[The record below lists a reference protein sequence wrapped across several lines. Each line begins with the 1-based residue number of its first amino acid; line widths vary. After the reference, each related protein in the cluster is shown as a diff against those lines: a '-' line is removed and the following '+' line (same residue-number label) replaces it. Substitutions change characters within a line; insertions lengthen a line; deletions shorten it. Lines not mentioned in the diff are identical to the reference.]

1 MSSNLDDDGDD
12 HYVLES
18 CSSVSDSSYMEDFL
32 PIALVVHNISEEQSV
47 QENPIQ
53 EQSVQD
59 QPIQENYV
67 PDQPIQEQS
76 VQEQPFQEQY
86 LQQQQP
92 ISKKKKQKDKIHM
105 CVFCGV
111 GQTKLKRHLI
121 AKHYAEKGM
130 FLFLSSSG
138 QQKKKEFMKLRNAGD
153 HCHNLKILKEKKGTL
168 VVQRQKKGSSNND
181 FVPCPNCLGYFLKK
195 DLFRHKCPCDGEGKR
210 KKKSVK
216 EGRHLLPL
224 DDDDDLTKLISGFRD
239 DNISTL
245 ITEDELLMSL
255 GRHEYLRNG
264 NDKDRHVY
272 IRNQL
277 RETGR
282 LLLALKEKV
291 DPNASLDKF
300 IDPKYYKDIVKAT
313 RELTGF
319 KSGVCKVP
327 SLAKKIGGN
336 ISKCCTIL
344 KAEAIAKNDQEL
356 KTRCDDFQELHSIRW
371 KIDISSTVSRT
382 LIENKKNN
390 SKDLPLLEDISKLSN
405 HLKTE
410 SQNIRN
416 QIQKE
421 ITEEKSKSPMMLH
434 CNWVRLAELTL
445 TTIILFNRKRQGE
458 VSKMKVSEYTDGKAN
473 RHNRDILSELSQFEQ
488 DLCKTLSRIEITGK
502 RGRTV
507 PIILT
512 EEVKKSTEMLMS
524 LRNQAGV
531 HSDNPYF
538 FARNNGSMC
547 HIRGSDTLRKFTEEI
562 PLTNPSLLR
571 STQLRKQIATMT
583 QVLNL
588 TNNELDIVAQYMG
601 HDVNIHREYYRLPTS
616 TLQVAKVSK
625 ILMSLDRGEV
635 PENINSGDLPNE
647 DVSNEQDTEEGEVP
661 ENINAGDL
669 LNEDVSNQ
677 QDTEDIQ
684 GDYQGELSTEGAT
697 KMFSIHVDEK
707 DPRQNMSL
715 HSNKGKVYT

>member
-1 MSSNLDDDGDD
+1 
-12 HYVLES
+12 
-18 CSSVSDSSYMEDFL
+18 
-32 PIALVVHNISEEQSV
+32 
-47 QENPIQ
+47 
-53 EQSVQD
+53 
-59 QPIQENYV
+59 
-67 PDQPIQEQS
+67 
-76 VQEQPFQEQY
+76 
-86 LQQQQP
+86 
-92 ISKKKKQKDKIHM
+92 
-105 CVFCGV
+105 
-111 GQTKLKRHLI
+111 
-121 AKHYAEKGM
+121 
-130 FLFLSSSG
+130 
-138 QQKKKEFMKLRNAGD
+138 
-153 HCHNLKILKEKKGTL
+153 
-168 VVQRQKKGSSNND
+168 
-181 FVPCPNCLGYFLKK
+181 
-195 DLFRHKCPCDGEGKR
+195 
-210 KKKSVK
+210 
-216 EGRHLLPL
+216 
-224 DDDDDLTKLISGFRD
+224 
-239 DNISTL
+239 
-245 ITEDELLMSL
+245 
-255 GRHEYLRNG
+255 
-264 NDKDRHVY
+264 
-272 IRNQL
+272 
-277 RETGR
+277 
-282 LLLALKEKV
+282 
-291 DPNASLDKF
+291 
-300 IDPKYYKDIVKAT
+300 
-313 RELTGF
+313 
-319 KSGVCKVP
+319 
-327 SLAKKIGGN
+327 
-336 ISKCCTIL
+336 
-344 KAEAIAKNDQEL
+344 
-356 KTRCDDFQELHSIRW
+356 
-371 KIDISSTVSRT
+371 
-382 LIENKKNN
+382 
-390 SKDLPLLEDISKLSN
+390 
-405 HLKTE
+405 
-410 SQNIRN
+410 
-416 QIQKE
+416 
-421 ITEEKSKSPMMLH
+421 MMLH

-697 KMFSIHVDEK
+697 KMFSNDDTIHVDEK